1 MSLTLAASAIEPFDP
16 EIAGA
21 IEHEAR
27 RQHDGLELIASENYP
42 SEPVLAAMGSILTNK
57 YAEGYPGRRYY
68 GGCQFVDVVETIAIE
83 RAKSLFGADHAN
95 VQSHSGSQA
104 NLAAYYA
111 LLEPGDTAMGLELNH
126 GGHLSHGLPA
136 NISGRWFQFVS
147 YGVDRETERIDYD
160 AMLAVA
166 REHRPKVIVVGA
178 TAYPRH
184 YDFPRAAEIA
194 EDVGATLMVD
204 MAHFA
209 GLVAGGVHPSPI
221 PYAPVVTTTTHKTL
235 RGPRSALI
243 LTNDAMA
250 RPIDR
255 AVFPGTSGGPHMH
268 TIAAKAIAL
277 KEAATPEFAAYA
289 AQIVANTKA
298 LAEGLQSEGLRLVS
312 GGTDNH
318 LVLVDVGVKG
328 LTGKVAET
336 ALDAAGITAN
346 KNTIPYDEQRPT
358 VTSGVRIGTPALTT
372 RGMREAEMADVAQ
385 LIGRVLDA
393 VDDESVRTAVRSDV
407 QDLASAFPIPGIAA
421 AASRST

>member
-68 GGCQFVDVVETIAIE
+68 GGCEFVDVVETIAIE
-83 RAKSLFGADHAN
+83 RAKALFGADHAN

-126 GGHLSHGLPA
+126 GGHLSHGLSV

-160 AMLAVA
+160 AMLALA

-184 YDFPRAAEIA
+184 YDFARAAEIA
-194 EDVGATLMVD
+194 EEVDATLMVD

-209 GLVAGGVHPSPI
+209 GLVAGGVHPSPV

-243 LTNDAMA
+243 LTNAAMA

-372 RGMREAEMADVAQ
+372 RGMCEAEMADVAR

-393 VDDESVRTAVRSDV
+393 VDDESVRVAVRSDV

-421 AASRST
+421 ATSRST

>member
-1 MSLTLAASAIEPFDP
+1 MTLTLSARAIGDADP
-16 EIAGA
+16 EIADA
-21 IEHEAR
+21 IEREAR

-68 GGCQFVDVVETIAIE
+68 GGCEFVDVVETLAID
-83 RAKSLFGADHAN
+83 RAKALFGAEHAN
-95 VQSHSGSQA
+95 VQPHSGSQA
-104 NLAAYYA
+104 NIAAYYA

-126 GGHLSHGLPA
+126 GGHLSHGLPV

-160 AMLAVA
+160 AMAAAA

-209 GLVAGGVHPSPI
+209 GLVAGGVHPSPV

-243 LTNDAMA
+243 LTNEELA
-250 RPIDR
+250 REIDR

-268 TIAAKAIAL
+268 TIAAKAVAL
-277 KEAATPEFAAYA
+277 REAATPEFQAYS
-289 AQIVANTKA
+289 AQIVANAKA
-298 LAEGLQSEGLRLVS
+298 LAEGLQQEGLRLVS

-328 LTGKVAET
+328 LTGKAAEA

-372 RGMREAEMADVAQ
+372 RGMREPEMAAVAR

-393 VDDESVRTAVRSDV
+393 IDDESVRAAVRNDARE
-407 QDLASAFPIPGIAA
+407 LAAAFPIPGIAA
-421 AASRST
+421 AGA

>member
-1 MSLTLAASAIEPFDP
+1 MNLTDSARAIAHVDPQIADAIER
-16 EIAGA
+16 
-21 IEHEAR
+21 EAK

-42 SEPVLAAMGSILTNK
+42 SPPVLAAMGSILTNK

-68 GGCQFVDVVETIAIE
+68 GGCEFVDIVETLAIE
-83 RAKSLFGADHAN
+83 RATTLFGAEHAN
-95 VQSHSGSQA
+95 VQPHSGSQA

-126 GGHLSHGLPA
+126 GGHLSHGLPV
-136 NISGRWFQFVS
+136 NLSGRWFQFVS

-160 AMLAVA
+160 AMAAAA
-166 REHRPKVIVVGA
+166 RQHRPKVIVVGA

-184 YDFPRAAEIA
+184 YDFARAAEIA
-194 EDVGATLMVD
+194 QDVDATLMVD

-209 GLVAGGVHPSPI
+209 GLVAGGVHPSPV

-243 LTNDAMA
+243 LTNDDLA
-250 RPIDR
+250 REIDR

-268 TIAAKAIAL
+268 TIAAKAVAL
-277 KEAATPEFAAYA
+277 REAATPEFAAYA
-289 AQIVANTKA
+289 AQIVANAKA

-318 LVLVDVGVKG
+318 LMLVDVAVKG
-328 LTGKVAET
+328 LTGKAAET
-336 ALDAAGITAN
+336 TLDAAGITAN

-372 RGMREAEMADVAQ
+372 RGMREAEMADVAK

-393 VDDESVRTAVRSDV
+393 IDDETVREAVRADV
-407 QDLASAFPIPGIAA
+407 RDLAAAFPIPGIDAA
-421 AASRST
+421 HD

>member
-1 MSLTLAASAIEPFDP
+1 MPLTRSARALEPADP
-16 EIAGA
+16 EIAAA

-57 YAEGYPGRRYY
+57 YAEGYPGKRYY
-68 GGCQFVDVVETIAIE
+68 GGCEFVDVVETLAID
-83 RAKSLFGADHAN
+83 RAKALFGAAHAN
-95 VQSHSGSQA
+95 VQPHSGSQA

-126 GGHLSHGLPA
+126 GGHLSHGLPV
-136 NISGRWFQFVS
+136 NISGRWFEFAS

-160 AMLAVA
+160 AMAAAA

-184 YDFPRAAEIA
+184 YDFARAGEISEA
-194 EDVGATLMVD
+194 VCAVLIVD

-209 GLVAGGVHPSPI
+209 GLIAGGVHPSPV

-243 LTNDAMA
+243 LTNAERA
-250 RPIDR
+250 RAIDR

-268 TIAAKAIAL
+268 TIAAKAVAL
-277 KEAATPEFAAYA
+277 REAATPEFAAYA
-289 AQIVANTKA
+289 AQIVANAKA
-298 LAEGLQSEGLRLVS
+298 LAEGLQREGLRLVS

-318 LVLVDVGVKG
+318 LMLVDVGVKG
-328 LTGKVAET
+328 LTGKAAEA

-358 VTSGVRIGTPALTT
+358 VASGVRIGTPALTT
-372 RGMREAEMADVAQ
+372 RGMREAEMAAVAR
-385 LIGRVLDA
+385 LIGRVLGA
-393 VDDESVRTAVRSDV
+393 VDDPAVRGAVRADV
-407 QDLASAFPIPGIAA
+407 RELASAFPIPGIAA
-421 AASRST
+421 GP

>member
-1 MSLTLAASAIEPFDP
+1 MTLTLSARAIGDADP
-16 EIAGA
+16 EIADA
-21 IEHEAR
+21 IEREAR

-68 GGCQFVDVVETIAIE
+68 GGCEFVDVVETLAID
-83 RAKSLFGADHAN
+83 RAKALFGAQHAN
-95 VQSHSGSQA
+95 VQPHSGSQA
-104 NLAAYYA
+104 NIAAYYA

-126 GGHLSHGLPA
+126 GGHLSHGLPV

-160 AMLAVA
+160 AMAAAA

-194 EDVGATLMVD
+194 EDIGATLMVD

-209 GLVAGGVHPSPI
+209 GLVAGGVHPSPV

-243 LTNDAMA
+243 LTNEELA
-250 RPIDR
+250 REIDR

-268 TIAAKAIAL
+268 TIAAKAVAL
-277 KEAATPEFAAYA
+277 REAATPEFQAYS
-289 AQIVANTKA
+289 AQIVANAKA
-298 LAEGLQSEGLRLVS
+298 LAEGLQQEGLRLVS

-328 LTGKVAET
+328 LTGKAAEA

-372 RGMREAEMADVAQ
+372 RGMCEPEMAAVAR

-393 VDDESVRTAVRSDV
+393 IDDESVRAAVRGDARE
-407 QDLASAFPIPGIAA
+407 LAAAFPIPGIAA
-421 AASRST
+421 AGA

>member
-1 MSLTLAASAIEPFDP
+1 MSLTIAASAIEPFDP

-68 GGCQFVDVVETIAIE
+68 GGCEFVDIVETIAIE

-126 GGHLSHGLPA
+126 GGHLSHGLSV

-160 AMLAVA
+160 AMLALA

-194 EDVGATLMVD
+194 EEVGATLMVD

-209 GLVAGGVHPSPI
+209 GLVAGGVHPSPV

-277 KEAATPEFAAYA
+277 KEAATPEFAVYA

-298 LAEGLQSEGLRLVS
+298 LAQGLQSEGLRLVS

-372 RGMREAEMADVAQ
+372 RGMREAEMADVAR

-393 VDDESVRTAVRSDV
+393 VDDESVRAAVRSDV

>member
-68 GGCQFVDVVETIAIE
+68 GGCEFVDVVETLAIE

-126 GGHLSHGLPA
+126 GGHLSHGLSV

-160 AMLAVA
+160 AMLALA

-194 EDVGATLMVD
+194 EEVDATLMVD

-209 GLVAGGVHPSPI
+209 GLVAGGVHPSPV

-372 RGMREAEMADVAQ
+372 RGMCEAEMADVAR

-393 VDDESVRTAVRSDV
+393 VDDESVRVAVRSDV

-421 AASRST
+421 ATSRST

>member
-1 MSLTLAASAIEPFDP
+1 MSLTIAAGAIESFDP
-16 EIAGA
+16 DIAGA
-21 IEHEAR
+21 IEREAR

-68 GGCQFVDVVETIAIE
+68 GGCEFVDVVETLAIE
-83 RAKSLFGADHAN
+83 RAKALFGADHAN

-126 GGHLSHGLPA
+126 GGHLSHGLPV

-160 AMLAVA
+160 AMQAVA
-166 REHRPKVIVVGA
+166 REHRPKLIVVGA

-184 YDFPRAAEIA
+184 YDFARAAEIA
-194 EDVGATLMVD
+194 EEVDATLMVD

-209 GLVAGGVHPSPI
+209 GLVAGGVHPSPV
-221 PYAPVVTTTTHKTL
+221 PYSPVVTTTTHKTL

-298 LAEGLQSEGLRLVS
+298 LAQGLQSEGLRLVS

-328 LTGKVAET
+328 LTGKAAET

-372 RGMREAEMADVAQ
+372 RGMREAEMAAVAR

-393 VDDESVRTAVRSDV
+393 VDDESVRSAVRSDV
-407 QDLASAFPIPGIAA
+407 HDLASAFPIPGIAA
-421 AASRST
+421 AAGRST

>member
-1 MSLTLAASAIEPFDP
+1 MTLTSAAPAIAHADP
-16 EIAGA
+16 EIADA
-21 IEHEAR
+21 IEREAR

-68 GGCQFVDVVETIAIE
+68 GGCEFVDVVETLAIE
-83 RAKSLFGADHAN
+83 RAKSLFGAEHAN
-95 VQSHSGSQA
+95 LQPHSGSQA

-126 GGHLSHGLPA
+126 GGHLSHGLPV
-136 NISGRWFQFVS
+136 NVSGRWFQFVS

-160 AMLAVA
+160 AMAAAA
-166 REHRPKVIVVGA
+166 RQHRPKVIVVGA

-194 EDVGATLMVD
+194 ADIGATLMVD

-209 GLVAGGVHPSPI
+209 GLVAAGVHPSPV

-243 LTNDAMA
+243 LTNEEMA

-268 TIAAKAIAL
+268 TIAAKAVAL
-277 KEAATPEFAAYA
+277 REAATPEFAAYA
-289 AQIVANTKA
+289 AQIVANAKA
-298 LAEGLQSEGLRLVS
+298 LAEGLQREGLRLVS

-318 LVLVDVGVKG
+318 LMLVDVAVKG
-328 LTGKVAET
+328 LTGKAAEA
-336 ALDAAGITAN
+336 ALDDAGITAN

-358 VTSGVRIGTPALTT
+358 VASGVRIGTPALTT
-372 RGMREAEMADVAQ
+372 RGMREAEMADVAR

-393 VDDESVRTAVRSDV
+393 VDDHSVREAVRADV
-407 QDLASAFPIPGIAA
+407 RDLAAAFPIPGIAA
-421 AASRST
+421 D

>member
-1 MSLTLAASAIEPFDP
+1 MSLTIAASAIEPFDP

-68 GGCQFVDVVETIAIE
+68 GGCEFVDVVETIAIE

-126 GGHLSHGLPA
+126 GGHLSHGLSV

-160 AMLAVA
+160 AMLALA

>member
-1 MSLTLAASAIEPFDP
+1 MPLTLSARAIGDADP
-16 EIAGA
+16 EIADA
-21 IEHEAR
+21 IEREAR

-68 GGCQFVDVVETIAIE
+68 GGCEFVDVVETLAIE
-83 RAKSLFGADHAN
+83 RAKALFGAEHAN
-95 VQSHSGSQA
+95 VQPHSGSQA

-126 GGHLSHGLPA
+126 GGHLSHGLPV
-136 NISGRWFQFVS
+136 NVSGRWFQFVS

-160 AMLAVA
+160 AMAAAA

-184 YDFPRAAEIA
+184 YDFARAAEIA

-209 GLVAGGVHPSPI
+209 GLVAGGIHPSPL

-243 LTNDAMA
+243 LTNEELA
-250 RPIDR
+250 REIDR

-268 TIAAKAIAL
+268 TIAAKAVAL
-277 KEAATPEFAAYA
+277 REAAAPEFQAYS
-289 AQIVANTKA
+289 AQIVANAKA
-298 LAEGLQSEGLRLVS
+298 LAEGLQQEGLRLVS

-318 LVLVDVGVKG
+318 LMLVDVGVKG
-328 LTGKVAET
+328 LTGKAAEA

-372 RGMREAEMADVAQ
+372 RGMREAEMAAVAR

-393 VDDESVRTAVRSDV
+393 VDDESVRAAVRGDARE
-407 QDLASAFPIPGIAA
+407 LAAAFPIPGIAA
-421 AASRST
+421 AGA

>member
-1 MSLTLAASAIEPFDP
+1 MTLTLSARAIGDADP
-16 EIAGA
+16 EIADA
-21 IEHEAR
+21 IEREAR

-68 GGCQFVDVVETIAIE
+68 GGCEFVDVVETLAID
-83 RAKSLFGADHAN
+83 RAKSLFGAQHAN
-95 VQSHSGSQA
+95 VQPHSGSQA
-104 NLAAYYA
+104 NIAAYYA

-126 GGHLSHGLPA
+126 GGHLSHGLPV

-160 AMLAVA
+160 AMAAAA

-209 GLVAGGVHPSPI
+209 GLVAGGVHPSPV

-243 LTNDAMA
+243 LTNEELA
-250 RPIDR
+250 REIDR

-268 TIAAKAIAL
+268 TIAAKAVAL
-277 KEAATPEFAAYA
+277 REAATPEFQAYS
-289 AQIVANTKA
+289 AQIVANAKA
-298 LAEGLQSEGLRLVS
+298 LAEGLQQEGLRLVS

-328 LTGKVAET
+328 LTGKAAEA

-372 RGMREAEMADVAQ
+372 RGMREGEMAAVAR

-393 VDDESVRTAVRSDV
+393 IDDESVRAAVRGDARE
-407 QDLASAFPIPGIAA
+407 LAAAFPIPGIAA
-421 AASRST
+421 AGA

>member
-1 MSLTLAASAIEPFDP
+1 MPLTLSARAIGDADP
-16 EIAGA
+16 EIADA
-21 IEHEAR
+21 IEREAR

-68 GGCQFVDVVETIAIE
+68 GGCEFVDVVETLAID
-83 RAKSLFGADHAN
+83 RAKALFGAEHAN
-95 VQSHSGSQA
+95 VQPHSGSQA

-126 GGHLSHGLPA
+126 GGHLSHGLPV

-160 AMLAVA
+160 AMAAAA

-184 YDFPRAAEIA
+184 YDFARAAEIA

-209 GLVAGGVHPSPI
+209 GLVAGGVHPSPL

-243 LTNDAMA
+243 LTNEELA
-250 RPIDR
+250 REIDR

-268 TIAAKAIAL
+268 TIAAKAVAL
-277 KEAATPEFAAYA
+277 REAAAPEFQAYS
-289 AQIVANTKA
+289 AQIVANAKA
-298 LAEGLQSEGLRLVS
+298 LAEGLQQEGLRLVS

-318 LVLVDVGVKG
+318 LMLVDVGVKG
-328 LTGKVAET
+328 LTGKAAEA

-372 RGMREAEMADVAQ
+372 RGMREAEMAAVAR

-393 VDDESVRTAVRSDV
+393 VDDESVRAAVRGDARE
-407 QDLASAFPIPGIAA
+407 LAAAFPIPGIAA
-421 AASRST
+421 AGA

>member
-1 MSLTLAASAIEPFDP
+1 MSLTISARAIGSADP
-16 EIAGA
+16 EIADA
-21 IEHEAR
+21 IEREAR

-68 GGCQFVDVVETIAIE
+68 GGCEFVDVVETLAID
-83 RAKSLFGADHAN
+83 RAKALFNAEHAN

-126 GGHLSHGLPA
+126 GGHLSHGLPV

-160 AMLAVA
+160 AMAAAA

-209 GLVAGGVHPSPI
+209 GLVAGGVHPSPV

-243 LTNDAMA
+243 LTNDELA

-268 TIAAKAIAL
+268 TIAAKAVAL
-277 KEAATPEFAAYA
+277 REAATPEFAAYA
-289 AQIVANTKA
+289 AQIVANAKA
-298 LAEGLQSEGLRLVS
+298 LAEGLQREGLRLVS

-318 LVLVDVGVKG
+318 LMLVDVGVKS
-328 LTGKVAET
+328 LTGKAAEA

-372 RGMREAEMADVAQ
+372 RGMREAEMAEVAR

-393 VDDESVRTAVRSDV
+393 IDDEAVRDAVRADV
-407 QDLASAFPIPGIAA
+407 RELAAAFPIPGIAA
-421 AASRST
+421 SAGD

>member
-1 MSLTLAASAIEPFDP
+1 MSLTLAASAIQPFDP
-16 EIAGA
+16 DIAGA
-21 IEHEAR
+21 IEREAR

-68 GGCQFVDVVETIAIE
+68 GGCEFVDIVETIAIE

-126 GGHLSHGLPA
+126 GGHLSHGLSV

-209 GLVAGGVHPSPI
+209 GLVAGGVHPSPV

-372 RGMREAEMADVAQ
+372 RGMREAEMAEVAR

-393 VDDESVRTAVRSDV
+393 VDDESVRAAVRSDV

>member
-1 MSLTLAASAIEPFDP
+1 MPLTIAAGAIEPFDP
-16 EIAGA
+16 DIAGA
-21 IEHEAR
+21 IEGEAR

-68 GGCQFVDVVETIAIE
+68 GGCEFVDVVETIAIE

-126 GGHLSHGLPA
+126 GGHLSHGLPV

-184 YDFPRAAEIA
+184 YDFARAAEIA
-194 EDVGATLMVD
+194 EDVDATLMVD

-209 GLVAGGVHPSPI
+209 GLVAGGVHPSPV

-277 KEAATPEFAAYA
+277 KEAATPEFAVYA

-298 LAEGLQSEGLRLVS
+298 LAQGLQSEGLRLVS

-328 LTGKVAET
+328 LTGKAAET

-372 RGMREAEMADVAQ
+372 RGMREAEMAEVAR

-393 VDDESVRTAVRSDV
+393 LDDESVRAAVRSDV
-407 QDLASAFPIPGIAA
+407 HDLASAFPIPGIAA

>member
-1 MSLTLAASAIEPFDP
+1 MPLTLSARAIGDADP
-16 EIAGA
+16 EIADA
-21 IEHEAR
+21 IEREAR

-68 GGCQFVDVVETIAIE
+68 GGCEFVDVVETLAIE
-83 RAKSLFGADHAN
+83 RAKALFDAEHAN
-95 VQSHSGSQA
+95 VQPHSGSQA

-126 GGHLSHGLPA
+126 GGHLSHGLPV
-136 NISGRWFQFVS
+136 NVSGRWFQFVS

-160 AMLAVA
+160 AMAAAA

-184 YDFPRAAEIA
+184 YDFARAAEIA

-209 GLVAGGVHPSPI
+209 GLVAGGVHPSPL

-243 LTNDAMA
+243 LTNEELA
-250 RPIDR
+250 REIDR

-268 TIAAKAIAL
+268 TIAAKAVAL
-277 KEAATPEFAAYA
+277 REAATPEFAAYS
-289 AQIVANTKA
+289 AQIVANAKA
-298 LAEGLQSEGLRLVS
+298 LAEGLQQEGLRLVS

-318 LVLVDVGVKG
+318 LMLVDVGVKG
-328 LTGKVAET
+328 LTGKAAEA

-372 RGMREAEMADVAQ
+372 RGMREGEMAAVAR

-393 VDDESVRTAVRSDV
+393 VDDESVRAAVRGDARE
-407 QDLASAFPIPGIAA
+407 LAAAFPIPGIAA
-421 AASRST
+421 AGA

>member
-1 MSLTLAASAIEPFDP
+1 MPLTLSARAIGDADP
-16 EIAGA
+16 EIADA
-21 IEHEAR
+21 IEREAR

-68 GGCQFVDVVETIAIE
+68 GGCEFVDVVETLAIE
-83 RAKSLFGADHAN
+83 RAKALFGAEHAN
-95 VQSHSGSQA
+95 VQPHSGSQA
-104 NLAAYYA
+104 NIAAYYA

-126 GGHLSHGLPA
+126 GGHLSHGLPV

-160 AMLAVA
+160 AMAAAA

-184 YDFPRAAEIA
+184 YDFARAAEIA

-209 GLVAGGVHPSPI
+209 GLVAGGVHPSPL

-243 LTNDAMA
+243 LTNEDLA
-250 RPIDR
+250 REIDR

-268 TIAAKAIAL
+268 TIAAKAVAL
-277 KEAATPEFAAYA
+277 REAAEPEFQAYS
-289 AQIVANTKA
+289 AQIVANAKA
-298 LAEGLQSEGLRLVS
+298 LAEGLQQEGLRLVS

-318 LVLVDVGVKG
+318 LMLVDVGVKG
-328 LTGKVAET
+328 LTGKAAEA

-372 RGMREAEMADVAQ
+372 RGMREAEMAAVSR

-393 VDDESVRTAVRSDV
+393 VDDESVRAAVRGDARE
-407 QDLASAFPIPGIAA
+407 LAAAFPIPGIAA
-421 AASRST
+421 AGA

>member
-1 MSLTLAASAIEPFDP
+1 MSLTAATPAIADADPQIADAIER
-16 EIAGA
+16 
-21 IEHEAR
+21 EAR
-27 RQHDGLELIASENYP
+27 RQHNGLELIASENYP
-42 SEPVLAAMGSILTNK
+42 SQPVLAAMGSILTNK

-68 GGCQFVDVVETIAIE
+68 GGCEFVDVVETLAIE
-83 RAKSLFGADHAN
+83 RAKSLFGAAHAN
-95 VQSHSGSQA
+95 VQPHSGSQA

-126 GGHLSHGLPA
+126 GGHLSHGLPV
-136 NISGRWFQFVS
+136 NVSGRWFQFVS

-160 AMLAVA
+160 AMAAAA
-166 REHRPKVIVVGA
+166 RRHRPKVIVVGA

-184 YDFPRAAEIA
+184 YDFARAAEIA
-194 EDVGATLMVD
+194 EDIDATLMVD

-209 GLVAGGVHPSPI
+209 GLVAGGVHPSPV

-243 LTNDAMA
+243 LTNDELA
-250 RPIDR
+250 REIDR

-268 TIAAKAIAL
+268 TIAAKAVAL
-277 KEAATPEFAAYA
+277 REAAAPEFAAYA
-289 AQIVANTKA
+289 AQIVANAKA
-298 LAEGLQSEGLRLVS
+298 LAEGLQREGLRLVS

-318 LVLVDVGVKG
+318 LMLVDVGVKG
-328 LTGKVAET
+328 LTGKAAEA

-372 RGMREAEMADVAQ
+372 RGMRESEMADVAR

-393 VDDESVRTAVRSDV
+393 VDDETVREAVRADV
-407 QDLASAFPIPGIAA
+407 RDLAASFPIPGIAA
-421 AASRST
+421 TGD

>member
-1 MSLTLAASAIEPFDP
+1 MTLTLSARAIGDADP
-16 EIAGA
+16 EIADA
-21 IEHEAR
+21 IEREAR

-68 GGCQFVDVVETIAIE
+68 GGCEFVDVVETLAID
-83 RAKSLFGADHAN
+83 RAKSLFGAQHAN
-95 VQSHSGSQA
+95 VQPHSGSQA
-104 NLAAYYA
+104 NIAAYYA

-126 GGHLSHGLPA
+126 GGHLSHGLPV

-160 AMLAVA
+160 AMAAAA

-209 GLVAGGVHPSPI
+209 GLVAGGVHPSPV

-243 LTNDAMA
+243 LTNEELA
-250 RPIDR
+250 REIDR

-268 TIAAKAIAL
+268 TIAAKAVAL
-277 KEAATPEFAAYA
+277 REAATPEFQAYS
-289 AQIVANTKA
+289 AQIVANAKA
-298 LAEGLQSEGLRLVS
+298 LAEGLRQEGLRLVS

-328 LTGKVAET
+328 LTGKAAEA

-372 RGMREAEMADVAQ
+372 RGMREPEMAEVAR

-393 VDDESVRTAVRSDV
+393 IDDESVRAAVRNDARE
-407 QDLASAFPIPGIAA
+407 LAAAFPIPGIAA
-421 AASRST
+421 AGA

>member
-1 MSLTLAASAIEPFDP
+1 MPLTLSARAIGDADP
-16 EIAGA
+16 EIADA
-21 IEHEAR
+21 IEREAR

-68 GGCQFVDVVETIAIE
+68 GGCEFVDVVETLAIN
-83 RAKSLFGADHAN
+83 RAKALFGAEHVN
-95 VQSHSGSQA
+95 VQPHSGSQA
-104 NLAAYYA
+104 NIAAYYA

-126 GGHLSHGLPA
+126 GGHLSHGLPV

-160 AMLAVA
+160 AMAAAA

-184 YDFPRAAEIA
+184 YDFARAAEIA

-209 GLVAGGVHPSPI
+209 GLVAGGVHPSPV

-243 LTNDAMA
+243 LTNEELA
-250 RPIDR
+250 REIDR

-268 TIAAKAIAL
+268 TIAAKAVAL
-277 KEAATPEFAAYA
+277 REAATPEFAAYA
-289 AQIVANTKA
+289 AQIVANAKA
-298 LAEGLQSEGLRLVS
+298 LAEGLQQEGLRLVS

-328 LTGKVAET
+328 LTGKAAEA

-372 RGMREAEMADVAQ
+372 RGMREAEMAAVAR

-393 VDDESVRTAVRSDV
+393 VDDESVRAAVRGDARE
-407 QDLASAFPIPGIAA
+407 LAAAFPIPGIAA
-421 AASRST
+421 ADA

>member
-1 MSLTLAASAIEPFDP
+1 MPLTLSARAIGDADP
-16 EIAGA
+16 EIADA
-21 IEHEAR
+21 IEREAR

-68 GGCQFVDVVETIAIE
+68 GGCEFVDVVETLAID
-83 RAKSLFGADHAN
+83 RAKALFGAEHAN
-95 VQSHSGSQA
+95 VQPHSGSQA
-104 NLAAYYA
+104 NIAAYYA

-126 GGHLSHGLPA
+126 GGHLSHGLPV

-160 AMLAVA
+160 AMAAVA
-166 REHRPKVIVVGA
+166 REHRPKLIVVGA

-184 YDFPRAAEIA
+184 YDFARAAEIA

-209 GLVAGGVHPSPI
+209 GLVAGGVHPSPV

-243 LTNDAMA
+243 LTNEELA
-250 RPIDR
+250 REIDR

-268 TIAAKAIAL
+268 TIAAKAVAL
-277 KEAATPEFAAYA
+277 REAAAPEFAAYA
-289 AQIVANTKA
+289 AQIVANAKA
-298 LAEGLQSEGLRLVS
+298 LAEGLQQEGLRLVS

-328 LTGKVAET
+328 LTGKAAEA

-372 RGMREAEMADVAQ
+372 RGMREAEMAAVAR

-393 VDDESVRTAVRSDV
+393 VDDESVRAAVRGDARE
-407 QDLASAFPIPGIAA
+407 LAAAFPIPGIAA
-421 AASRST
+421 ADA

>member
-1 MSLTLAASAIEPFDP
+1 MPLTLSARAIGDADP
-16 EIAGA
+16 EIADA
-21 IEHEAR
+21 IEREAR

-68 GGCQFVDVVETIAIE
+68 GGCEFVDVVETLAIE
-83 RAKSLFGADHAN
+83 RAKALFGAEHAN
-95 VQSHSGSQA
+95 VQPHSGSQA
-104 NLAAYYA
+104 NIAAYYA

-126 GGHLSHGLPA
+126 GGHLSHGLPV
-136 NISGRWFQFVS
+136 NVSGRWFQFVS

-160 AMLAVA
+160 AMAAAA

-184 YDFPRAAEIA
+184 YDFARAAEIA
-194 EDVGATLMVD
+194 EEVGATLMVD

-209 GLVAGGVHPSPI
+209 GLVAGGVHPSPL

-243 LTNDAMA
+243 LTNEELA
-250 RPIDR
+250 REIDR

-268 TIAAKAIAL
+268 TIAAKAVAL
-277 KEAATPEFAAYA
+277 REAAAPEFAAYS
-289 AQIVANTKA
+289 AQIVANAKA
-298 LAEGLQSEGLRLVS
+298 LAEGLQQEGLRLVS

-318 LVLVDVGVKG
+318 LMLVDVGVKG
-328 LTGKVAET
+328 LTGKAAEA

-372 RGMREAEMADVAQ
+372 RGMREAEMAAVAR

-393 VDDESVRTAVRSDV
+393 VDDESVRAAVRGDARE
-407 QDLASAFPIPGIAA
+407 LAAAFPIPGIAA
-421 AASRST
+421 AGA

>member
-1 MSLTLAASAIEPFDP
+1 MSLTAATPAIADADPQIADAIER
-16 EIAGA
+16 
-21 IEHEAR
+21 EAR

-42 SEPVLAAMGSILTNK
+42 SQPVLAAMGSILTNK

-68 GGCQFVDVVETIAIE
+68 GGCEFVDVVETLAIE
-83 RAKSLFGADHAN
+83 RAKSLFDAEHAN
-95 VQSHSGSQA
+95 VQPHSGSQA

-126 GGHLSHGLPA
+126 GGHLSHGLPV
-136 NISGRWFQFVS
+136 NVSGRWFQFVS

-160 AMLAVA
+160 AMAAAA
-166 REHRPKVIVVGA
+166 RQHRPKVIVVGA

-184 YDFPRAAEIA
+184 YDFARAAEIA
-194 EDVGATLMVD
+194 GDVDATLMVD

-209 GLVAGGVHPSPI
+209 GLVAGGVHPSPV

-243 LTNDAMA
+243 LTNDDLA
-250 RPIDR
+250 REIDR

-268 TIAAKAIAL
+268 TIAAKAVAL
-277 KEAATPEFAAYA
+277 REAAAPEFAAYA
-289 AQIVANTKA
+289 AQIVANAKA
-298 LAEGLQSEGLRLVS
+298 LAEGLQREGLRLVS

-318 LVLVDVGVKG
+318 LMLVDVGVKG
-328 LTGKVAET
+328 LTGKAAEA

-393 VDDESVRTAVRSDV
+393 VDDETVREAVRADV
-407 QDLASAFPIPGIAA
+407 RDLAASFPIPGIAA
-421 AASRST
+421 AGD

>member
-1 MSLTLAASAIEPFDP
+1 MSLTIAASAIEPFDP

-68 GGCQFVDVVETIAIE
+68 GGCEFVDVVETIAIE

-111 LLEPGDTAMGLELNH
+111 LLEPGDTAMGLKLNH
-126 GGHLSHGLPA
+126 GGHLSHGLSV

-184 YDFPRAAEIA
+184 YDFARAAEIA
-194 EDVGATLMVD
+194 EEVDATLMVD

-209 GLVAGGVHPSPI
+209 GLVAGGVHPSPV

-372 RGMREAEMADVAQ
+372 RGMREAEMADVAR

-393 VDDESVRTAVRSDV
+393 VDDESVRVAVRSDV

-421 AASRST
+421 ATSRST

>member
-1 MSLTLAASAIEPFDP
+1 MSLTAATPAIADADP
-16 EIAGA
+16 EIADA
-21 IEHEAR
+21 IEREAR

-42 SEPVLAAMGSILTNK
+42 SQPVLAAMGSILTNK

-68 GGCQFVDVVETIAIE
+68 GGCEFVDVVETLAIE
-83 RAKSLFGADHAN
+83 RAKSLFDAEHAN
-95 VQSHSGSQA
+95 VQPHSGSQA

-126 GGHLSHGLPA
+126 GGHLSHGLPV
-136 NISGRWFQFVS
+136 NVSGRWFQFVS

-160 AMLAVA
+160 AMAAVA
-166 REHRPKVIVVGA
+166 RQHRPKVIVVGA

-184 YDFPRAAEIA
+184 YDFARAAEIA
-194 EDVGATLMVD
+194 EDVDAVLMVD

-209 GLVAGGVHPSPI
+209 GLVAAGVHPSPV

-243 LTNDAMA
+243 LTNDDLA
-250 RPIDR
+250 REIDR

-268 TIAAKAIAL
+268 TIAAKAVAL
-277 KEAATPEFAAYA
+277 REAATPEFAAYA
-289 AQIVANTKA
+289 AQIVANAKA

-318 LVLVDVGVKG
+318 LMLVDVGVKG
-328 LTGKVAET
+328 LTGKAAEA

-393 VDDESVRTAVRSDV
+393 VDDETVREAVRADV
-407 QDLASAFPIPGIAA
+407 RDLAASFPIPGIAA
-421 AASRST
+421 DGD

>member
-1 MSLTLAASAIEPFDP
+1 MSLTSVAPAIAHADP
-16 EIAGA
+16 EIADA
-21 IEHEAR
+21 IEREAR

-68 GGCQFVDVVETIAIE
+68 GGCEFVDVVETLAIE
-83 RAKSLFGADHAN
+83 RAKSLFGAEHAN
-95 VQSHSGSQA
+95 LQPHSGSQA

-126 GGHLSHGLPA
+126 GGHLSHGLPV
-136 NISGRWFQFVS
+136 NVSGRWFQFVS

-160 AMLAVA
+160 AMAAAA
-166 REHRPKVIVVGA
+166 RQHRPKVIVVGA

-194 EDVGATLMVD
+194 ADIGATLMVD

-209 GLVAGGVHPSPI
+209 GLVAAGVHPSPV

-243 LTNDAMA
+243 LTNEEMA

-268 TIAAKAIAL
+268 TIAAKAVAL
-277 KEAATPEFAAYA
+277 REAATPEFAAYA
-289 AQIVANTKA
+289 AQIVANAKA
-298 LAEGLQSEGLRLVS
+298 LAEGLQREGLRLVS

-318 LVLVDVGVKG
+318 LMLVDVAVKG
-328 LTGKVAET
+328 LTGKAAEA
-336 ALDAAGITAN
+336 ALDDAGITAN

-372 RGMREAEMADVAQ
+372 RGMREAEMADVAR

-393 VDDESVRTAVRSDV
+393 VDDHSVREAVRADV
-407 QDLASAFPIPGIAA
+407 RDLAAAFPIPGIAA
-421 AASRST
+421 D